1 MGQGRKTRCLSSG
14 LAGFAML
21 VAACSDPDATLD
33 ENRYAAQPLANAVLD
48 SEASRPAPA
57 RAAEPRST
65 STTASGSP
73 SPKTSAS
80 VDELRALVRLHSKA
94 RLPNVGEADPNSE
107 EQRLR
112 SLVPLAPDPEEL
124 RELAETLA
132 EGELEEFRQRV
143 TVNLF
148 VVRGMEI
155 PPSDEGQITVAA
167 HEDTLTANT
176 LELLSFVGGSA
187 EEARLKAGV
196 LRAFGGARGEVAG
209 SRAVA
214 QKVRVGRH
222 ILGVPV
228 SGDYLIATFTMGG
241 RLMKVLGKWRAIDY
255 AASQFVTEYSEEEL
269 LEAAV
274 QGLASSGLVL
284 RPTVHAIE
292 VGLQYYYPNEVSES
306 GSHVVAARGY
316 ALLRDSNGNGQG
328 SEGTIPAKYFSLD
341 PAQPLALPGP
351 DPEDLAESSS
361 DGGSQE
367 EEPSEDQQ

>member
-1 MGQGRKTRCLSSG
+1 L
-14 LAGFAML
+14 
-21 VAACSDPDATLD
+21 
-33 ENRYAAQPLANAVLD
+33 
-48 SEASRPAPA
+48 
-57 RAAEPRST
+57 
-65 STTASGSP
+65 
-73 SPKTSAS
+73 
-80 VDELRALVRLHSKA
+80 
-94 RLPNVGEADPNSE
+94 
-107 EQRLR
+107 
-112 SLVPLAPDPEEL
+112 
-124 RELAETLA
+124 
-132 EGELEEFRQRV
+132 
-143 TVNLF
+143 
-148 VVRGMEI
+148 
-155 PPSDEGQITVAA
+155 
-167 HEDTLTANT
+167 
-176 LELLSFVGGSA
+176 
-187 EEARLKAGV
+187 
-196 LRAFGGARGEVAG
+196 
-209 SRAVA
+209 
-214 QKVRVGRH
+214 
-222 ILGVPV
+222 
-228 SGDYLIATFTMGG
+228 
-241 RLMKVLGKWRAIDY
+241 LGKWRAIDY